1 MPKGISFHIAA
12 IALLAILLPG
22 NDIFAQTVTGSI
34 LGTLTDVSGAAITSA
49 SVVIVNQ
56 ETGIEYRAAVGDS
69 GEYIATNLPPA
80 TYSVKTQL
88 TGFKPTLVKDV
99 VLLANRSA
107 RVNLILEPGSL
118 NQTVEVTATAPVVN
132 SENATLGNIMDS
144 QSITTVP
151 LNGRTVDR
159 LIRISAGVTTDSAN
173 NPRVGGSPYWGG
185 ISFNVDGVGYNDSG
199 NGGGAYSSRHGLS
212 TQPSVDSISQFKIDS
227 NSMKAEFESGVSVTV
242 VTKSGSNE
250 VHGMAWWFNRNREF
264 AARNFFQTA
273 QPKPPFNRNEVGG
286 NIGGAI
292 IRNKLFYFG
301 SFEDLLERSS
311 ITTSAL
317 SLPTSAMRSGDFAG
331 LASIIDPSSGMPFP
345 NNRIPANRIDP
356 RAAALLGKVPLP
368 NQSGSANGT
377 LQNYVTSVPNKYDV
391 YRYSVR
397 TDYRL
402 SDKDTLFVNLNYSK
416 GDPYFV
422 AQNYPLGYGSWENGG
437 YTTKSINGT
446 YLRTFSPTVINEMRY
461 GFLSHASVRQ
471 GMNKSFDP
479 RSLFP
484 QLYPADYGGLP
495 NINMA
500 SYTSL
505 GDYGGAQGSPQL
517 TPQYIDNLTLVRGR
531 HTIKTGFDFANYRVA
546 SNPAV
551 GGLGSG
557 LVNNAGL
564 GRFDFTGRFTSA
576 TPTAAPVNSVADFLL
591 GYANTTY
598 RSSGSPAMLLFS
610 TRYSAYVQDDIQV
623 SSRLSLS
630 IGVRYMVQKPWKER
644 DGIMS
649 QFDPTTGKLF
659 IAGDKLPPG
668 GQPALLSA
676 YPIELRPSAT
686 LIETD
691 KNNWGP
697 RVGFAYR
704 PFGDGKTVIRAGAGV
719 YTNFLPVFIGFR
731 QLGFSNPPFLLAETF
746 ESTPGPTPSL
756 TLANPF
762 PGGGKLSANPSITA
776 VQRNIKNAESYQW
789 NFTLEREVLK
799 NLGLRASYVGNH
811 STHLPWYNYQIN
823 VSKQQIPGALQ
834 PYRPYQPWADV
845 LMLAGGGDSIL
856 HQLQLEAVKRYS
868 SGLSFQLEYAWTRSL
883 DNTPIVG
890 GPQDSYNARADRG
903 NSDSMRRHVFTA
915 EYSYELPFGKGKKF
929 LNEVNRAGQLAIGG
943 WQIGGITYLRTGT
956 PFSLSYTATQ
966 TGWRGGRPN
975 ATCDGSLSASD
986 RSRYR
991 WFDASCY
998 SVPAPFT
1005 YGNMARNSLFGP
1017 GDMIFDVSA
1026 LKNMTITERVSAQFR
1041 AEFFNMP
1048 NHANFGNPATNIST
1062 TSTVGTITS
1071 AGDPRQIQFGL
1082 KLIF

>member
-1 MPKGISFHIAA
+1 MNKFSFRYFLSVM
-12 IALLAILLPG
+12 ALALSLSGLPALA
-22 NDIFAQTVTGSI
+22 QSVTGTI
-34 LGTLTDVSGAAITSA
+34 LGTLTDSSGAAVTNA
-49 SVVIVNQ
+49 SVVILNQ
-56 ETGIEYRAAVGDS
+56 DTGLEYQAAVGGS
-69 GEYIATNLPPA
+69 GEYTATNLPPGN
-80 TYSVKTQL
+80 YSVKTQL
-88 TGFKPTLVKDV
+88 SGFKPTLVKDV

-107 RVNLILEPGSL
+107 RINLVLEPGAV
-118 NQTVEVTATAPVVN
+118 NQTVEVTAAAPVVN

-159 LIRISAGVTTDSAN
+159 LIKISAGVTTDSAS

-185 ISFNVDGVGYNDSG
+185 ISFNVDGIGYNDSG
-199 NGGGAYSSRHGLS
+199 NGGGAYSYKHGLS

-250 VHGMAWWFNRNREF
+250 LHGAAWWFNRNREF
-264 AARNFFQTA
+264 AAKNFYLTA
-273 QPKPPFNRNEVGG
+273 QPKPPFNRNEIGG

-292 IRNKLFYFG
+292 IKNKLFYFG

-311 ITTSAL
+311 LTTSAL
-317 SLPTSAMRSGDFAG
+317 SLPTNAMRAGNFAG
-331 LASIIDPSSGMPFP
+331 LATIIDPLSGQPFP
-345 NNRIPANRIDP
+345 NNQIPTSRIDS
-356 RAAALLGKVPLP
+356 RAAALIAKFPSP
-368 NQSGSANGT
+368 NQPGVSNGT
-377 LQNYVTSVPNKYDV
+377 LQNYVTSIPNKYDV

-397 TDYRL
+397 TDYRI
-402 SDKDTLFVNLNYSK
+402 SDKDTVFVNLNYSK

-422 AQNYPLGYGSWENGG
+422 GQNYPAGFGSWENGG
-437 YTTKSINGT
+437 YTTKSVNGT
-446 YLRTFSPTVINEMRY
+446 YLRTFSPTVINELRF

-471 GMNKSFDP
+471 GMNKDFDP
-479 RSLFP
+479 RTLFP
-484 QLYPADYGGLP
+484 TLYPVDYGGLP
-495 NINMA
+495 NINMT
-500 SYTSL
+500 SYTSI
-505 GDYGGAQGSPQL
+505 GDYGGAQASPQL
-517 TPQYIDNLTLVRGR
+517 TPQYIDNLTIIKGK
-531 HTIKTGFDFANYRVA
+531 HTIKTGFDIANYRVA
-546 SNPAV
+546 SNPSV

-576 TPTAAPVNSVADFLL
+576 TPNAQPANSVADFLL
-591 GYANTTY
+591 GDANTTY
-598 RSSGSPAMLLFS
+598 RSSGSPAMLLSS
-610 TRYSAYVQDDIQV
+610 TRYSFYVQDDFQV
-623 SSRLSLS
+623 SSKLSLNVG
-630 IGVRYMVQKPWKER
+630 IRYMVQKPWRER

-659 IAGDKLPPG
+659 ISSDKLPPG
-668 GQPALLSA
+668 AQAALASA
-676 YPIELRPSAT
+676 YPIELRPGSS
-686 LIETD
+686 LIDTD

-697 RVGFAYR
+697 RVGLAYR
-704 PFGDGKTVIRAGAGV
+704 PFANGKTVIRAGAGV

-762 PGGGKLSANPSITA
+762 PGGGKLSPNPSITA

-799 NLGLRASYVGNH
+799 NMGIRASYVGNH

-823 VSKQQIPGALQ
+823 VSQQQIAGALQ

-845 LMLAGGGDSIL
+845 LILAGGGDSIM
-856 HQLQLEAVKRYS
+856 HQLQLEAVQRFTN
-868 SGLSFQLEYAWTRSL
+868 GLSFQLEYAWTHSL

-915 EYSYELPFGKGKKF
+915 EYSYELPFGKNKKF
-929 LNEVNRAGQLAIGG
+929 LNSGGRLSELAVGG

-956 PFSLSYTATQ
+956 PFSLTYTATQ

-986 RSRYR
+986 RRTSK
-991 WFDASCY
+991 WFNPACY

-1017 GDMIFDVSA
+1017 GDIIFDMSA
-1026 LKNMTITERVSAQFR
+1026 LKNFAITERVRAQFR
-1041 AEFFNMP
+1041 AELFNAP

-1062 TSTVGTITS
+1062 TSSVGIISS

-1082 KLIF
+1082 KFLF

>member
-1 MPKGISFHIAA
+1 MNRSSLHRTACITLAGLLAA
-12 IALLAILLPG
+12 ALLLG
-22 NDIFAQTVTGSI
+22 QSVTSSV
-34 LGTLTDVSGAAITSA
+34 LGTLTDVSGAAITTA
-49 SVVIVNQ
+49 SVIIVNQ
-56 ETGIEYRAAVGDS
+56 ETGIEYPAAVGGS
-69 GEYIATNLPPA
+69 GEYTSTNLPPG

-88 TGFKPTLVKDV
+88 SGFKPTLVKDI

-107 RVNLILEPGSL
+107 RVNLVLEPGAL
-118 NQTVEVTATAPVVN
+118 NQTVEVTASAPVVN

-159 LIRISAGVTTDSAN
+159 LIRISAGVSTDSAS

-199 NGGGAYSSRHGLS
+199 NGGGAYSYKHGLS

-242 VTKSGSNE
+242 VTKSGSNDI
-250 VHGMAWWFNRNREF
+250 HGMAWWFNRNREF
-264 AARNFFQTA
+264 AAKNFFQTG
-273 QPKPPFNRNEVGG
+273 QTKPPFNRNELGG
-286 NIGGAI
+286 NAGGAI
-292 IRNKLFYFG
+292 IKNKLFYFG

-311 ITTSAL
+311 LTTSAL
-317 SLPTSAMRSGDFAG
+317 SLPTDAMRTGNFTG
-331 LASIIDPSSGMPFP
+331 LATIVDPLSGAPFP
-345 NNRIPANRIDP
+345 NNRIPGDRIDQ
-356 RAAALLGKVPLP
+356 RAAALLSRVPSP
-368 NQSGSANGT
+368 NQAGASNGT

-397 TDYRL
+397 ADYRY
-402 SDKDTLFVNLNYSK
+402 SDKDAFFVNLNYSK
-416 GDPYFV
+416 GNPYFV
-422 AQNYPLGYGSWENGG
+422 AQNYPVGYGSWENGG
-437 YTTKSINGT
+437 YTTKSVNGT
-446 YLRTFSPTVINEMRY
+446 YSRTFSPTVINELRY

-471 GMNKSFDP
+471 GMNKGFDP

-484 QLYPADYGGLP
+484 QLYPVDYGGLP
-495 NINMA
+495 NVNMT
-500 SYTSL
+500 SYTSI

-517 TPQYIDNLTLVRGR
+517 TPQYIDNLTIVRGK
-531 HTIKTGFDFANYRVA
+531 HTIKTGFDFATYRVA
-546 SNPAV
+546 SNPSV

-564 GRFDFTGRFTSA
+564 GRFDFSGRFTSA
-576 TPTAAPVNSVADFLL
+576 TATAAPANSVADFLL
-591 GYANTTY
+591 GDANTTY
-598 RSSGSPAMLLFS
+598 RSSGSPAMLLSS
-610 TRYSAYVQDDIQV
+610 TRYSAYVQDDFQIT
-623 SSRLSLS
+623 SRLSLN
-630 IGVRYMVQKPWKER
+630 IGIRYMVQKPWKER

-659 IAGDKLPPG
+659 IAGDKLPPY
-668 GQPALLSA
+668 GQAALASA
-676 YPIELRPSAT
+676 YPVELRPGST

-704 PFGDGKTVIRAGAGV
+704 PFGDNKTVIRAGAGV

-746 ESTPGPTPSL
+746 ESTPGPAPSL

-762 PGGGKLSANPSITA
+762 PGGGKLSPNPSITA

-789 NFTLEREVLK
+789 NFTVEREVLK
-799 NLGLRASYVGNH
+799 NMGIRASYVGNH

-823 VSKQQIPGALQ
+823 VSQQQISGALQ
-834 PYRPYQPWADV
+834 PYRPFQPWADV
-845 LMLAGGGDSIL
+845 LILAGGGDSIL
-856 HQLQLEAVKRYS
+856 HQLQLEAVQRYS
-868 SGLSFQLEYAWTRSL
+868 NGLSFQLEYSWTRSL
-883 DNTPIVG
+883 DNTPVVG

-903 NSDSMRRHVFTA
+903 NSDGMRRHVVTA

-929 LNEVNRAGQLAIGG
+929 LGGVGRLGQIAAGG
-943 WQIGGITYLRTGT
+943 WQIGGISYFRTGL
-956 PFSLSYTATQ
+956 PFSLTYTATQ

-975 ATCDGSLSASD
+975 ATCDGSLSASG

-991 WFDASCY
+991 WFDPSCY
-998 SVPAPFT
+998 STPSPFT
-1005 YGNMARNSLFGP
+1005 YGNMARNALFGP
-1017 GDMIFDVSA
+1017 GDIIFDVSA
-1026 LKNMTITERVSAQFR
+1026 LKKFSITDRIAGQFR

-1082 KLIF
+1082 KFLF